1 MSTSANAPGEPG
13 RDRGDAGDP
22 AGPAPEPGASAEESS
37 ADAQE
42 ATGASGPEARGDGDS
57 DSGAVTGAGAQ
68 SAGSGRASQ
77 RSAKK
82 DAGAARESG
91 RAKDPGTDVTKK
103 VKAEARASQAAVQ
116 SKPKK
121 PRSEDGPGLFGRI
134 ALFIRQVIAE
144 IRKVVQPTR
153 QELLTFSVVVIV
165 FILAMMAYVGVLDFA
180 IGRLVL
186 WVFGN

>member
-22 AGPAPEPGASAEESS
+22 AGQTPEPGTGAEDSSAE
-37 ADAQE
+37 AQE
-42 ATGASGPEARGDGDS
+42 ASGASGPEGPGDGGA
-57 DSGAVTGAGAQ
+57 DSGAVTGDGDQPVGSRPGAE
-68 SAGSGRASQ
+68 

-82 DAGAARESG
+82 DAGAAR
-91 RAKDPGTDVTKK
+91 DPGKDVTKK

-121 PRSEDGPGLFGRI
+121 RRSEDEPGLFGRI
-134 ALFIRQVIAE
+134 ALFLRQVIAE